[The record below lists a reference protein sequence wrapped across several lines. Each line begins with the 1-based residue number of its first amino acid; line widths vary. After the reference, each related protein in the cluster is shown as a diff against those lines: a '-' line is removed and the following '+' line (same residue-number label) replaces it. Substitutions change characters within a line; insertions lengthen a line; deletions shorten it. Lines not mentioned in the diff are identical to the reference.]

1 MTFDSLTFIV
11 FLLALLLAYHLPGL
25 SWTGRKWLL
34 LLASWVFYGMWN
46 PPFLLL
52 LVGSATLD
60 WWLAQRMDA
69 AQGRARQHWLWL
81 SLLANLGV
89 LGFFKYGDFLRDNT
103 QWLLASIGV
112 DWQPAAFDILLPVGI
127 SFYTFQSLSY
137 CIDVYRRDVPAQRH
151 WRDYQLFV
159 GFFPQLVAGPIVRYH
174 DFAPQLALPRRAGT
188 NGWVVGISLLLLG
201 LMEKI
206 LLADSVFAP
215 VADAVFADG
224 AKPDSAMAWAGALA
238 FAGQIFCDFAGYS
251 TAAIGTA
258 ALFGFWLPDNFRSPY
273 AATGFS
279 DFWRRWHISLSSWLR
294 DYLYIPLGGN
304 RGGRLF
310 TLRNLWLT
318 MVLGGLW
325 HGAAWTFVAW
335 GGFHGLMLALERLV
349 QPVTRRVGAVLGGL
363 GRLLGGLL
371 TLFAVVLAWVW
382 FRAQDFSQAAHL
394 HRQMLAPSE
403 GELGLSVEAQL
414 AVLMFGLL
422 WLAHW
427 LTRGLALRQWLQ
439 GRGVLSLGV
448 LWSLLIVLIVL
459 SPGTSRAF
467 IYFQF

>member
-174 DFAPQLALPRRAGT
+174 DFAPQVAVPRRADT